1 MGRNNAVN
9 KDKHKKQLDN
19 HMKKIQKTKQTSA
32 AKKASILEQYKQ
44 SLKNRYVYRT
54 NSKFKT

>member
-9 KDKHKKQLDN
+9 QDKHKKQLDN

-44 SLKNRYVYRT
+44 SLKN
-54 NSKFKT
+54 K

>member
-9 KDKHKKQLDN
+9 QDKHKKQLDN
-19 HMKKIQKTKQTSA
+19 HMKKIKQTKQTSA

-44 SLKNRYVYRT
+44 SLK
-54 NSKFKT
+54 KQ

>member
-19 HMKKIQKTKQTSA
+19 HLKKIQKTKQS
-32 AKKASILEQYKQ
+32 SILEQYKQ
-44 SLKNRYVYRT
+44 SLK
-54 NSKFKT
+54 K